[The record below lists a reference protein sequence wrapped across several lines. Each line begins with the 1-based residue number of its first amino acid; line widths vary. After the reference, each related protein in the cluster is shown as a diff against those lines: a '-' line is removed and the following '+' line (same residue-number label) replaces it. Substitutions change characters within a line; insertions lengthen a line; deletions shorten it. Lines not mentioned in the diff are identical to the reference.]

1 MILALTLPLF
11 SVTFLRLNLGTYHI
25 AVPMAVLGLI
35 LSVFILKI
43 FLQGTLNGVLISKEI
58 KVLSVVCYL
67 FLLWHMLL
75 AFKSFSLPLASK
87 EVFKLL
93 IGLVVFWSF
102 ISLFPRDKQFI
113 QRFIVGACISSSV
126 LLSFLIYK
134 YAFVLKQTFLGTD
147 INEAG
152 RFGKGQLSLYLAMI
166 FPYAFM
172 YFWRT
177 HNKLKGLFP
186 VLILTIA
193 LIYAASRSSW
203 AAVIAGLSC
212 SVCFALWVKRDEGL
226 KMLGAVLVGVVG
238 LIGIGFWAISQYVD
252 VKEIYVRFISLTRP
266 DEIPEELAFLGKHSY
281 SVRWLTLQQAREGFT
296 ISPIVGVGL
305 KNTILFANRITH
317 NDYMAILV
325 ELGIVGEVLFLG
337 ILIIV
342 WNMGRASRHT
352 KLERVSWLSLAAR
365 ASFVSLLVSSFF
377 INTYTSIHFFVF
389 LGLYVVIMNA
399 EREVVG
405 DQPNRQ
411 RGVSYNL
418 PLPLRVAEQGLLK

>member
-1 MILALTLPLF
+1 
-11 SVTFLRLNLGTYHI
+11 
-25 AVPMAVLGLI
+25 
-35 LSVFILKI
+35 
-43 FLQGTLNGVLISKEI
+43 
-58 KVLSVVCYL
+58 
-67 FLLWHMLL
+67 
-75 AFKSFSLPLASK
+75 
-87 EVFKLL
+87 
-93 IGLVVFWSF
+93 
-102 ISLFPRDKQFI
+102 
-113 QRFIVGACISSSV
+113 
-126 LLSFLIYK
+126 
-134 YAFVLKQTFLGTD
+134 
-147 INEAG
+147 
-152 RFGKGQLSLYLAMI
+152 
-166 FPYAFM
+166 
-172 YFWRT
+172 
-177 HNKLKGLFP
+177 
-186 VLILTIA
+186 
-193 LIYAASRSSW
+193 
-203 AAVIAGLSC
+203 
-212 SVCFALWVKRDEGL
+212 
-226 KMLGAVLVGVVG
+226 
-238 LIGIGFWAISQYVD
+238 
-252 VKEIYVRFISLTRP
+252 
-266 DEIPEELAFLGKHSY
+266 LAFLGKHSY
-281 SVRWLTLQQAREGFT
+281 SVRWLTLQQAWEGFT